1 MVQERRSSSLYT
13 ESSATS
19 GSGELSRT
27 SSISMSTII
36 RCLLELSTN
45 FPEVSQHLEK
55 VLLYCA
61 FNKEKALVGACSGHC
76 ESTIDSS
83 NGCPLVAARWGGR
96 TAWCPP

>member
-55 VLLYCA
+55 ALLYCA
-61 FNKEKALVGACSGHC
+61 FNKEKACSGHC
-76 ESTIDSS
+76 ESTVDSI
-83 NGCPLVAARWGGR
+83 NG
-96 TAWCPP
+96 

>member
-36 RCLLELSTN
+36 RCL
-45 FPEVSQHLEK
+45 EVSQHLEK
-55 VLLYCA
+55 ALLYCA
-61 FNKEKALVGACSGHC
+61 FNKEKALLGACFGHC
-76 ESTIDSS
+76 KSTIDSI
-83 NGCPLVAARWGGR
+83 NG
-96 TAWCPP
+96 